1 MDPPQANINE
11 ALLRALEVYPIV
23 AGPPLREFT
32 VTALPLRHSVSMH
45 LMFVL
50 IVILSAA
57 PGDLLAQGQTLEV
70 DDLRLEVGVSTPV
83 LSPEGNQ
90 VVVTTSTPNY
100 EDNRFDRT
108 LVLVDIATGEQR
120 ELTPHRPGVGRPRWS
135 PSGAWLAFTDSGE
148 DGEDRQVFVLPMGGG
163 EARQVTHAE
172 DGVLA
177 FEWTAGGAEILYTTR
192 EAVVELEGEERHNKS
207 FQVGD
212 NSYLTRAAARSAHL
226 WRISVGGGEAERL
239 TEGVES
245 IDAFVVS
252 PDGKTVALEVIPLPH
267 TGEGIR
273 STIRLMDLVS
283 GETRSLIED
292 PAVSARQFSP
302 DGGYLA
308 YGRSRGPEPG
318 FNPNGIFL
326 KAVAGGATIDVT
338 AQIDRSLGGM
348 AWLPDGRSILVSG
361 TDLTARVLWHQ
372 TLDGA
377 ARRLDLGDLHPG
389 GPVIAPDGTV
399 VFVGREDHR
408 PSELYT
414 MKVGRWE
421 PRRLTS
427 FNDALA
433 EMNLGEV
440 ETVIWDGPDGFEQNG
455 VLVYPP
461 DYEEGR
467 RYPLVLSIHGGPM
480 GASGE
485 AFSTFNQ
492 IMAARGWLVFSPNYR
507 GSSTQGKAFQSAV
520 INDAGEGP
528 GRDVMSG
535 VQVLKDRGIVDEA
548 RVAVSGW
555 SYGGYMT
562 AWLTAHYD
570 GWNVAMA
577 GAAVTDWFDWYSMAD
592 MNTWAG
598 YGLDGS
604 PWLNDNAMN
613 YWRQSPMAY
622 AHQIRTP
629 TLILSDLGDERVTV
643 SQSYKLYHALKDN
656 GIEVQFVVYPV
667 PGHFPADPVHQRD
680 IRRRWVEWIAQHFER
695 TAATSGG

>member
-1 MDPPQANINE
+1 VPTNLVV
-11 ALLRALEVYPIV
+11 AL
-23 AGPPLREFT
+23 T
-32 VTALPLRHSVSMH
+32 
-45 LMFVL
+45 
-50 IVILSAA
+50 VILTAA
-57 PGDLLAQGQTLEV
+57 PSIVLAQGRPLEV
-70 DDLRLEVGVSTPV
+70 DDLRLEVGVSTPI
-83 LSPEGNQ
+83 LSPDGSRA
-90 VVVTTSTPNY
+90 VVTTSTPNY

-108 LVLVDIATGEQR
+108 LVLVDIATGAQR
-120 ELTPHRPGVGRPRWS
+120 DLTPHRPAVGQPRWS
-135 PSGAWLAFTDSGE
+135 PSGDRLAFADSGE
-148 DGEDRQVFVLPMGGG
+148 DGEGRQVFTLPMGGG

-172 DGVLA
+172 EGVRA
-177 FEWTAGGAEILYTTR
+177 FEWTTDGAHILYTTR
-192 EAVVELEGEERHNKS
+192 DAKVELEGEERHNKS
-207 FQVGD
+207 FEVGD
-212 NSYLTRAAARSAHL
+212 NSYLTLAAPRSAHL
-226 WRISVGGGEAERL
+226 WRVSVEGGEAEQL
-239 TEGVES
+239 TEGIES
-245 IDAFVVS
+245 IDGFTVS
-252 PDGKTVALEVIPLPH
+252 PDGQTVALEVVPLPH

-273 STIRLMDLVS
+273 STIRLIDLAS
-283 GETRSLIED
+283 GETRNLVDD
-292 PAVSARQFSP
+292 PAVSPSRFSP
-302 DGGYLA
+302 DGRYLA
-308 YGRSRGPEPG
+308 FGRSRGPEPG

-326 KAVAGGATIDVT
+326 KPVDGGATIDVT

-348 AWLPDGRSILVSG
+348 AWMPDGGSILVSG
-361 TDLTARVLWHQ
+361 TDLTARALWHQ
-372 TLDGA
+372 PLEGA
-377 ARRLDLGDLHPG
+377 PRRLDLGDIHPG
-389 GPVIAPDGTV
+389 SPVVAPNGTV

-408 PSELYT
+408 ASELYALSA
-414 MKVGRWE
+414 GQWE

-433 EMNLGEV
+433 EMKLGGV
-440 ETVIWDGPDGFEQNG
+440 ETVVWDGPDGFEQNG

-480 GASGE
+480 GASIE

-492 IMAARGWLVFSPNYR
+492 IMAAQGWLVFSPNYR

-535 VQVLKDRGIVDEA
+535 VQVLKDRGIVDET

-570 GWNVAMA
+570 GWAVAMA

-629 TLILSDLGDERVTV
+629 TLILSNSGDERVTV

-656 GIEVQFVVYPV
+656 GVEVQFIVYPV
-667 PGHFPADPVHQRD
+667 PGHFPADPVHRRD
-680 IRRRWVEWIAQHFER
+680 LRRRWVEWIAQHFER

>member
-1 MDPPQANINE
+1 MTTSPGDRRFPPRLTV
-11 ALLRALEVYPIV
+11 ALAVASIIPSSVSSAIGLTVAVTVAL
-23 AGPPLREFT
+23 T
-32 VTALPLRHSVSMH
+32 TALT
-45 LMFVL
+45 
-50 IVILSAA
+50 AA
-57 PGDLLAQGQTLEV
+57 PSILAAQTRTLEV

-83 LSPEGNQ
+83 LSPDGSQ
-90 VVVTTSTPNY
+90 AVVTTSTPNY
-100 EDNRFDRT
+100 EDNRFDRM
-108 LVLVDIATGEQR
+108 LILVDIATGEQR
-120 ELTPHRPGVGRPRWS
+120 ELTPHRPGVGQPRWS
-135 PSGAWLAFTDSGE
+135 PSGGWLAFADSGE
-148 DGEDRQVFVLPMGGG
+148 GDEERQVFLLPMGGG
-163 EARQVTHAE
+163 EAQQVTHAE
-172 DGVLA
+172 EGVGA
-177 FEWTAGGAEILYTTR
+177 FEWTADGAQILYTSR
-192 EAVVELEGEERHNKS
+192 EPAVELEGEERHNKS
-207 FQVGD
+207 FEVGD
-212 NSYLTRAAARSAHL
+212 NSYLTRAATRSAHL
-226 WRISVGGGEAERL
+226 WRVPVDGGEAERL

-245 IDAFVVS
+245 IDGFVVS
-252 PDGKTVALEVIPLPH
+252 PDGQTVALEVLPLPH

-273 STIRLMDLVS
+273 STIRLLDLES
-283 GETRSLIED
+283 GEMRGLVAD
-292 PAVSARQFSP
+292 PAVSLRQFSP
-302 DGGYLA
+302 EGGYLA

-326 KAVAGGATIDVT
+326 KPVDGGATIDVT
-338 AQIDRSLGGM
+338 VQIDRSLGGM
-348 AWLPDGRSILVSG
+348 AWLPDGRSVLVNG
-361 TDLTARVLWHQ
+361 TDLTARALWHQ
-372 TLDGA
+372 PLDGA
-377 ARRLDLGDLHPG
+377 PHRLDLGDIHPG
-389 GPVIAPDGTV
+389 APVVATDGTV

-408 PSELYT
+408 ASELYA
-414 MKVGRWE
+414 MKVGQWE

-440 ETVIWDGPDGFEQNG
+440 ETVVWDGPDGFEQNG

-467 RYPLVLSIHGGPM
+467 PYPLVLSIHGGPM

-492 IMAARGWLVFSPNYR
+492 IMAAQGWLVFSPNYR

-535 VQVLKDRGIVDEA
+535 VEVLKDRGIVDEA

-570 GWNVAMA
+570 GWTVAMA

-598 YGLDGS
+598 YGLGGS

-656 GIEVQFVVYPV
+656 GVEVQFVVYPV
-667 PGHFPADPVHQRD
+667 QGHFPADPVHRRD
-680 IRRRWVEWIAQHFER
+680 VRRRWVEWIAQHFER
-695 TAATSGG
+695 PAATSEG